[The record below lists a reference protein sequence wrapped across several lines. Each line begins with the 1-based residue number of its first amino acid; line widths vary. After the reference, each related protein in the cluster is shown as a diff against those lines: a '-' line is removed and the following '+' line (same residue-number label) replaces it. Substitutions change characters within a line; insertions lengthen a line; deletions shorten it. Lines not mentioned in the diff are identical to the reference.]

1 MKQKAVDVGEEEEII
16 DRAREKL
23 KDYVTH
29 TLFWLLVTVFT
40 IVSLAEPILIGF
52 QQNLPYETWMK
63 WQFVLLS
70 FSTVCYFLL
79 LAATYYFVGLVDQEL
94 DWKSKIVT
102 LFDGEVLF
110 ETVCLAL
117 GWAFIV
123 ENPGIASLRC
133 MRIFRMLWFFELG
146 EHKSYKVPEDHWV
159 SISNICYICVQ
170 YLEGIAA
177 EIFTAKSKGGL
188 VLLIIY
194 FYVTYVFA
202 ILFYIEEDTLS
213 TPNDTNPTT
222 GNSTLCATITGCY
235 LTLTRLNLYD
245 GTGYRYFLKI
255 ASCLS
260 LVQNAISYS

>member
-79 LAATYYFVGLVDQEL
+79 LAATYYFVGLVDQDL

-102 LFDGEVLF
+102 LFDG
-110 ETVCLAL
+110 
-117 GWAFIV
+117 
-123 ENPGIASLRC
+123 
-133 MRIFRMLWFFELG
+133 
-146 EHKSYKVPEDHWV
+146 
-159 SISNICYICVQ
+159 
-170 YLEGIAA
+170 
-177 EIFTAKSKGGL
+177 
-188 VLLIIY
+188 
-194 FYVTYVFA
+194 
-202 ILFYIEEDTLS
+202 
-213 TPNDTNPTT
+213 
-222 GNSTLCATITGCY
+222 
-235 LTLTRLNLYD
+235 
-245 GTGYRYFLKI
+245 
-255 ASCLS
+255 
-260 LVQNAISYS
+260 